1 MEKKLCVLLLLL
13 CGTLL
18 SGCGGKTGVE
28 EQTVSSE
35 PDILTDSAQAGEIAE
50 QETENVRME
59 AQVTEPEQEAMPAA
73 SKLASDP
80 AMQAAGYA
88 LLTEGGEFGDVDF
101 AHYYIYDMDGDGAE
115 EIIVLAG
122 TCEADA
128 MLIVYTY
135 ADGAY
140 SYTGYYGGGHSLV
153 CGDSEHP
160 GLLVQYGLQNVER
173 VTRLYLAS
181 GELCT
186 ETVIAEHTVDG
197 AYTQLANGIPLEPYS
212 IRDYTP
218 FGGASA
224 PSAPEPSACIDVTLP
239 EIGRSVEEIL
249 EYAKYNGVQCLSD
262 WEGSFFIDGNPVDE
276 TSDYAASLYA
286 LKLDGSE
293 INYYFPYEYITLTAR
308 DGRIVGYSQTGIQV
322 SEIQNV
328 YQLLQWLGED
338 YAALLDY
345 EPEMFDGQNGYY
357 LRWTTNN
364 AVMVIFSAWFQD
376 RSDWKNSM
384 PWNFC
389 MFERDAGD

>member
-1 MEKKLCVLLLLL
+1 MKKKLCTLLLLL
-13 CGTLL
+13 CCVLL
-18 SGCGGKTGVE
+18 SGCGRKTEVE
-28 EQTVSSE
+28 AQTVSSE
-35 PDILTDSAQAGEIAE
+35 PDILTAPAQAGEKVE
-50 QETENVRME
+50 QETGNVRTE
-59 AQVTEPEQEAMPAA
+59 QQPPESEPETSPAV
-73 SKLASDP
+73 SRLAADP

-88 LLTEGGEFGDVDF
+88 LLTEGGEFGDVNF

-115 EIIVLAG
+115 ELIVLAG

-135 ADGAY
+135 ADGVY
-140 SYTGYYGGGHSLV
+140 NYTGYYGGGHSQV
-153 CGDSEHP
+153 YGDCEKS
-160 GLLVQYGLQNVER
+160 GLLVQYGLQNVEC

-197 AYTQLANGIPLEPYS
+197 AYTQLPNGIPLEPYS
-212 IRDYTP
+212 IRDYAP
-218 FGGASA
+218 FGGAPV

-239 EIGRSVEEIL
+239 EIGRSVDEAL
-249 EYAKYNGVQCLSD
+249 EYAKYNGVQYLSD
-262 WEGSFFIDGNPVDE
+262 WEGSFFVDGNPVDE

-293 INYYFPYEYITLTAR
+293 TNYYFPYAGITLTAR
-308 DGRIVGYSQTGIQV
+308 DGRIVGYSQAGIQV
-322 SEIQNV
+322 SDIQNV

-364 AVMVIFSAWFQD
+364 AVLVIFSAWFQD

-389 MFERDAGD
+389 IFERDAEK

>member
-1 MEKKLCVLLLLL
+1 MKKKLCTLLLL
-13 CGTLL
+13 CCVLL
-18 SGCGGKTGVE
+18 SGCGGKTGAE
-28 EQTVSSE
+28 NQLVSSE
-35 PDILTDSAQAGEIAE
+35 PDTLTDTAQACEKAE
-50 QETENVRME
+50 WGVESVQTE
-59 AQVTEPEQEAMPAA
+59 AQSTNLEARSAVPG
-73 SKLASDP
+73 LASDSS
-80 AMQAAGYA
+80 MQTAGYE
-88 LLTEGGEFGDVDF
+88 LLTEGGEFGDVNF

-140 SYTGYYGGGHSLV
+140 SYMGYYGGGHSQIY
-153 CGDSEHP
+153 GDSEHP

-181 GELCT
+181 DELCT

-197 AYTQLANGIPLEPYS
+197 VYTQLTNGILLEPHS
-212 IRDYTP
+212 IRDYAP
-218 FGGASA
+218 FGGVSA
-224 PSAPEPSACIDVTLP
+224 PSAPEPSACIDITLP
-239 EIGRSVEEIL
+239 EIGRSADEAL
-249 EYAKYNGVQCLSD
+249 EYAKYNGVQYLTD
-262 WEGSFFIDGNPVDE
+262 WEGSFFVDGNPVDE
-276 TSDYAASLYA
+276 TSDYAMSLYA

-293 INYYFPYEYITLTAR
+293 INYYFPYAYITLTVR
-308 DGRIVGYSQTGIQV
+308 NGRIVGYSQTGIQV
-322 SEIQNV
+322 SDIQNV

-338 YAALLDY
+338 YAVLLDY

-364 AVMVIFSAWFQD
+364 AVMVIYSAWFQD
-376 RSDWKNSM
+376 RSDWKSSM

-389 MFERDAGD
+389 MFERSAAE

>member
-13 CGTLL
+13 CCTLL

-160 GLLVQYGLQNVER
+160 GLLVQYGL
-173 VTRLYLAS
+173 
-181 GELCT
+181 
-186 ETVIAEHTVDG
+186 
-197 AYTQLANGIPLEPYS
+197 
-212 IRDYTP
+212 
-218 FGGASA
+218 
-224 PSAPEPSACIDVTLP
+224 
-239 EIGRSVEEIL
+239 
-249 EYAKYNGVQCLSD
+249 
-262 WEGSFFIDGNPVDE
+262 
-276 TSDYAASLYA
+276 
-286 LKLDGSE
+286 
-293 INYYFPYEYITLTAR
+293 
-308 DGRIVGYSQTGIQV
+308 
-322 SEIQNV
+322 
-328 YQLLQWLGED
+328 
-338 YAALLDY
+338 
-345 EPEMFDGQNGYY
+345 
-357 LRWTTNN
+357 
-364 AVMVIFSAWFQD
+364 
-376 RSDWKNSM
+376 
-384 PWNFC
+384 
-389 MFERDAGD
+389 